1 MVNKVYRVIKVEV
14 LEPRRTPHRC
24 DGDGPDKILKG
35 PPPASERQSSV
46 ALGAIHHGNLGSGSN
61 GRLCR

>member
-24 DGDGPDKILKG
+24 DGDGPDK
-35 PPPASERQSSV
+35 S
-46 ALGAIHHGNLGSGSN
+46 
-61 GRLCR
+61 